1 MSKRLSPLAST
12 VEVRVQGIPCQALV
26 TRFLE
31 QKPLGP
37 SAGSDWDC
45 YGYTEVEYDLYDR
58 KGYRAPWLERKAT
71 DKDHE
76 RIVEALL
83 NA

>member
-1 MSKRLSPLAST
+1 MSKRLSQFADT
-12 VEVRVQGIPCQALV
+12 VEVRVQGIPCLAHI
-26 TRFLE
+26 THFLD

-37 SAGSDWDC
+37 SADSDLDC
-45 YGYTEVEYDLYDR
+45 YGYTEVEYDLYDLE
-58 KGYRAPWLERKAT
+58 GYRAQWLERKAT

-76 RIVEALL
+76 RIVEAIL